1 MLVKTRG
8 VVLKFIKYRESS
20 IIVRIYTETLG
31 LQSYL
36 INGVRSSRSKR
47 NKIALYQPL
56 TLLDLVVYFRE
67 EKQLQ
72 RLSEAKCNNPF
83 VTIPLNPKKSAVV
96 LFLVEILGKTLK
108 EPSGNPELFEFIWDS
123 LKRFDDV
130 DFPFENFHLIFL
142 VKLAKFLGF
151 APQNAS
157 EIYEELRHKLDSHWP
172 SSNEGD
178 LMNHLLN
185 GEMSDTP
192 TLSNKL
198 RSNLLTILLT
208 LFQVHVEHFGS
219 VKSVQVLNQIF
230 R

>member
-36 INGVRSSRSKR
+36 INGIRSSRSKR

-108 EPSGNPELFEFIWDS
+108 EQSGNAELFAFIWDS
-123 LKRFDDV
+123 LKRLDKA
-130 DFPFENFHLIFL
+130 DFPIENFHLVFL
-142 VKLAKFLGF
+142 IKLAKFLGF
-151 APQNAS
+151 APQS
-157 EIYEELRHKLDSHWP
+157 TFEIYEELNHELDSQWP
-172 SSNEGD
+172 ASDEGD
-178 LMNHLLN
+178 LMNQLLN
-185 GEMSDTP
+185 CELSDTP
-192 TLSNKL
+192 TLSNNQ

-219 VKSVQVLNQIF
+219 IKSVKVLNQVF